1 VALRTGTENRAPALR
16 PGGSFTLRRLA
27 FSRLL
32 LGTVFAAVLISSAV
46 AGALATLSLRTL
58 PAAALDQLAHSGGVT
73 IDITGQPTLS
83 EVPTDVSTI
92 RSSLHAAFGSIPVT
106 LDAALWSEP
115 LQFPG
120 TPQRGTQVLGQ
131 AAEIDAIATHARL
144 TAGSWPRAAPAR
156 GPLPVAAPAAA
167 AGPLRVSVGQVLTVR
182 NDYTG
187 RPVRLRITG
196 LYVPLQ
202 PASGY
207 WQVSLLGTA
216 GSSLQGSARTF
227 GPIVTGRAAF
237 ESGALGLSAASWV
250 ATAALDRIPYGDYA
264 ALGSRVS
271 AAEQKMAD
279 PSVYTSLDVTSSLP
293 ALLANG
299 GRGLAVARA
308 LLLISALEMLMLAA
322 ASIALAARLV
332 AGQREGETALLSAR
346 GMARRQQVG
355 RAAAEAA
362 LTVVPAVAGA
372 VAGSL
377 LAGRAFPFAKS
388 AQVPLLVLAAAGAIT
403 IGATLIMLWPVLGPA
418 EPMTAGV
425 RRGRQAAL
433 AATAHAGLDVA
444 VIAVAALAVWQLR
457 LYTRAPPPGAQAG
470 PASYS
475 VLVVAPALALAGAAL
490 IPLRALPLLASAL
503 DRVSACTRWLG
514 TALASWQLSRRPV
527 RQSGPALL
535 VILAVAI
542 GTLALGEHLSWHQ
555 SADDQADF
563 TVGAAERVDLAAPLP
578 LGDATAIASAH
589 GVGAAAPVAV
599 DSQTGGA
606 TVLAIGRQAAAVVLL
621 RPDLAPEP
629 AARLWRSIVP
639 AGQPPG
645 LALPGRPARL
655 QISARLSGTA
665 ARAVGAMQ
673 VTLSV
678 QDADGIA
685 YSVPAG
691 DMAPGQD
698 RLVAV
703 LSPTQR
709 ADYPLRLLGVS
720 LAYTMPRAEV
730 PGRLTVAVTGLAVS
744 PAAAGTF
751 PRDFASGTVLR
762 RWRPV
767 VSVSA
772 SYTGAGVSLS
782 RPALRSAASAAASA
796 SMTLIPGHGSL
807 TTQHAGVLG
816 IPAQLTLTTPITNT
830 LIPAIAT
837 QAFLTAAFKTVGSV
851 VEIAAGSGTSLP
863 VRIVAAVT
871 AFPTADGGGQG
882 GLIVDQAALQDQL
895 AARWAGPVPVT
906 QWWLQRAGSGLR
918 LPPGAVAVTAAGTA
932 AALMRQPLSRV
943 QQPALLA
950 IALAAA
956 LLAALGFSVSVAAS
970 LQERRTQ
977 NALLAA
983 LGVSRTERARQLC
996 LEQLMLSAP
1005 AAAVGLLLGAGLSW
1019 LLVPAVTRT
1028 GLGLPPFPPVQVHI
1042 PFLAAAG
1049 LALAVTAI
1057 PVLAA
1062 AATVV
1067 YQPDPAAQL
1076 RTAETL

>member
-1 VALRTGTENRAPALR
+1 V
-16 PGGSFTLRRLA
+16 
-27 FSRLL
+27 
-32 LGTVFAAVLISSAV
+32 V
-46 AGALATLSLRTL
+46 
-58 PAAALDQLAHSGGVT
+58 
-73 IDITGQPTLS
+73 
-83 EVPTDVSTI
+83 
-92 RSSLHAAFGSIPVT
+92 
-106 LDAALWSEP
+106 
-115 LQFPG
+115 
-120 TPQRGTQVLGQ
+120 
-131 AAEIDAIATHARL
+131 
-144 TAGSWPRAAPAR
+144 
-156 GPLPVAAPAAA
+156 
-167 AGPLRVSVGQVLTVR
+167 TVR

-216 GSSLQGSARTF
+216 GSSQQGEARIF
-227 GPIVTGRAAF
+227 GPIVTGTSGF
-237 ESGALGLSAASWV
+237 QSGALGLSAASWV
-250 ATAALDRIPYGDYA
+250 AAAALDRIPYSDYA
-264 ALGSRVS
+264 TLGPRIS
-271 AAEQKMAD
+271 AAERNMTD
-279 PSVYTSLDVTSSLP
+279 PSLYTSLNVSSSLP

-332 AGQREGETALLSAR
+332 AGQREGEAALLTAR

-388 AQVPLLVLAAAGAIT
+388 AQVPLLVLAAAAAIT

-418 EPMTAGV
+418 DPVTAGT
-425 RRGRQAAL
+425 RRGRQATL
-433 AATAHAGLDVA
+433 AATAHAGLDLA
-444 VIAVAALAVWQLR
+444 LIAVAGLAVWQLR
-457 LYTRAPPPGAQAG
+457 LYTQAPPPGAQAG
-470 PASYS
+470 PAAYS
-475 VLVVAPALALAGAAL
+475 VLVVAPALALAGLAL

-503 DRVSACTRWLG
+503 DRLSARTRRLG
-514 TALASWQLSRRPV
+514 TALASWQLSRRPI

-555 SADDQADF
+555 SAVDQADF

-578 LGDATAIASAH
+578 LGDATAIASAR
-589 GVGAAAPVAV
+589 GVGAAMPVAV
-599 DSQTGGA
+599 ESETGGA
-606 TVLAIGRQAAAVVLL
+606 AVLAVGRQAAAVVLL

-639 AGQPPG
+639 AGPAPG

-655 QISARLSGTA
+655 QVSAHLSGSA
-665 ARAVGAMQ
+665 ARAIGAMP
-673 VTLSV
+673 VTVSV
-678 QDADGIA
+678 QDADGIV

-691 DMAPGQD
+691 DLGAGQD

-703 LSPTQR
+703 LSPTRR

-720 LAYTMPRAEV
+720 LAYTLPRAEV
-730 PGRLTVAVTGLAVS
+730 PGDLTVAVTGLAAS
-744 PAAAGTF
+744 PVAAGAFPPDFAAGT
-751 PRDFASGTVLR
+751 ALR
-762 RWRPV
+762 RWTPM

-772 SYTGAGVSLS
+772 IYTGSGVKLS
-782 RPALRSAASAAASA
+782 RPVLQPAVPAAGSA

-807 TTQHAGVLG
+807 VTEHVGVLG
-816 IPAQLTLTTPITNT
+816 IPAQLTLTAPVPDE

-837 QAFLTAAFKTVGSV
+837 QAFLTANFKTVGSITG
-851 VEIAAGSGTSLP
+851 IATGSGTSLP
-863 VRIVAAVT
+863 VRIVASVT
-871 AFPTADGGGQG
+871 AFPTAGGGGQG
-882 GLIVDQAALQDQL
+882 GLIVDQATLQDQL

-906 QWWLQRAGSGLR
+906 QWWLQRAGPGVR
-918 LPPGAVAVTAAGTA
+918 LPAGAVAVTAAGTA
-932 AALMRQPLSRV
+932 AALAAQPLSRV

-983 LGVSRTERARQLC
+983 LGVSRAQRTRQLC

-1028 GLGLPPFPPVQVHI
+1028 GLGLPPFPPVQVHV
-1042 PFLAAAG
+1042 PFLASAG
-1049 LALAVTAI
+1049 LALAVTAV

-1062 AATVV
+1062 AATVA